1 MMLDPSMEAKL
12 AQVEL
17 VAGIG
22 TRESGRL
29 CVMSLVA
36 WLAGE
41 AHGDSPACASPL
53 IRAFA
58 IPLNDNMP
66 PAVRQRLKPFAPRI
80 LGTGDGRDAAR
91 AALLRELMTSEMLPR
106 IGSRL
111 EGRGWW
117 RRVRAIVGRRRLE
130 REAVALMARAGALH
144 ESGDLACA
152 AAAAGVMGRMVAR
165 AAREAG
171 DPAEAARIWALG
183 ISVLDRLCETAPATA
198 VAREAETV

>member
-1 MMLDPSMEAKL
+1 MTLDPMMEAKL
-12 AQVEL
+12 ARVEL

-22 TRESGRL
+22 NRESGRL

-80 LGTGDGRDAAR
+80 IGTADGRDAAR
-91 AALLRELMTSEMLPR
+91 AALLRDMMAGEVLPR
-106 IGSRL
+106 IGTRL
-111 EGRGWW
+111 DGRGWW
-117 RRVRAIVGRRRLE
+117 RRVRAIIGRRRLE
-130 REAVALMARAGALH
+130 REALALLARAGSLRDA
-144 ESGDLACA
+144 GDLACA
-152 AAAAGVMGRMVAR
+152 AAAAGATGRLLAR
-165 AAREAG
+165 AAREAR
-171 DPAEAARIWALG
+171 DPAEAERIWALG
-183 ISVLDRLCETAPATA
+183 ISVLDRLCEPAPA
-198 VAREAETV
+198 VAQMAETV